1 MSKKVALD
9 KISLKK
15 IAITAGDFNG
25 IGPEVITK
33 ALNKLDLPYE
43 KVALIGAKELFYG
56 LKKDYEIVEVP
67 FESEWLEY
75 GSETKETGDFS
86 YNCLVKASEMAKN
99 SEIAAIVT
107 APVSKNAMH
116 LAGHFF
122 SGQTEVIEK
131 NLSNPSIG
139 EKAEMLFVCDDF
151 RVLLLTRHIPLKDVQ
166 ITKELLIEKIQRID
180 RVLKN
185 NFGIKRPKIALC
197 SLNPHAGENGILG
210 DDEIIEFAPALKY
223 LREKG
228 IDVSDPLP
236 SDTLF
241 PKAAKAYL
249 NESKQPFDC
258 YCACYHDQG
267 LIPIKALAMDKTV
280 NMTVGLSIIRTSPAH
295 GTAYDIAGK
304 NLADE
309 TSMIC
314 AIKEALAPI

>member
-1 MSKKVALD
+1 MNKKIAP
-9 KISLKK
+9 KK
-15 IAITAGDFNG
+15 IAITLGDFNS

-33 ALNKLDLPYE
+33 ALNRLDLPCE
-43 KVALIGAKELFYG
+43 NVVLIGAKELFCG
-56 LKKDYEIVEVP
+56 LKNEYEIVEVP
-67 FESEWLEY
+67 FEKQWLKP
-75 GSETKETGDFS
+75 GCETKEAGEFS
-86 YNCLVKASEMAKN
+86 FNCLQKACEMAKN
-99 SEIAAIVT
+99 NEISAIVT

-131 NLSNPSIG
+131 NLANPNNG

-151 RVLLLTRHIPLKDVQ
+151 RVLLLTRHIALKDVQ
-166 ITKELLIEKIQRID
+166 ITKELLIEKIKRINSI
-180 RVLKN
+180 LQN
-185 NFGIKRPKIALC
+185 NFDIRNPKIALC

-210 DDEIIEFAPALKY
+210 TEEIDEFAPALKA
-223 LREKG
+223 LREYG
-228 IDVSDPLP
+228 IKISDPLP

-241 PKAAKAYL
+241 TKAAKAYFD
-249 NESKQPFDC
+249 NDKQPYDC

-280 NMTVGLSIIRTSPAH
+280 NMTVGLRIIRTSPAH

-314 AIKEALAPI
+314 AIKEAVAFI